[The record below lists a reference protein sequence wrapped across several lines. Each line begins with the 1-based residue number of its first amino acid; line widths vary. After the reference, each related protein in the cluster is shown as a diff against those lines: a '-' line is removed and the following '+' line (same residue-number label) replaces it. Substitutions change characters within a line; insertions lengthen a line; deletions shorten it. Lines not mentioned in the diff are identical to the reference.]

1 MESANKIEA
10 DHICNKFKCHLSTKW
25 VLKKILGSRIQSL
38 ILKLKTLPE
47 FRDAK
52 GICKLKIE
60 TGDA

>member
-1 MESANKIEA
+1 MSVE
-10 DHICNKFKCHLSTKW
+10 
-25 VLKKILGSRIQSL
+25 KILGSRIQSL

>member
-1 MESANKIEA
+1 M
-10 DHICNKFKCHLSTKW
+10 
-25 VLKKILGSRIQSL
+25 SL

-60 TGDA
+60 TGNA